1 MKYIVIEL
9 QRLASGAVA
18 NIVTSHDTR
27 PQAEAKYH
35 NILAAAAVS
44 TIPAHSAVMVDEEG
58 NLIDSKCYRHEE
70 TE

>member
-27 PQAEAKYH
+27 PPAEAKYH
-35 NILAAAAVS
+35 QILAAAAVS
-44 TIPAHSAVMVDEEG
+44 TVPAHSAVMVDEEG
-58 NLIDSKCYRHEE
+58 NLIDSKCYRHETNE
-70 TE
+70 